1 MSVARRARIAQ
12 GKRGGGGAATLK
24 FYICMSHKRAT
35 IFPSRCYQSARD
47 VVAAGAEEIQRAV
60 EKAGAWKPR
69 HKLSLFLSLYIY
81 IFFFLS
87 FHALRG
93 ARDEKEVCDATATA
107 CDVYTRIHFSSP
119 PFFVSL
125 VKGDSFPSAPR
136 KKRRVTTRCIRE
148 SGELSK

>member
-1 MSVARRARIAQ
+1 MSVTRRAWIAQ

-69 HKLSLFLSLYIY
+69 HKLSLFLSLSIYIY
-81 IFFFLS
+81 FSFSLS
-87 FHALRG
+87 
-93 ARDEKEVCDATATA
+93 
-107 CDVYTRIHFSSP
+107 TRFEER
-119 PFFVSL
+119 
-125 VKGDSFPSAPR
+125 AMR
-136 KKRRVTTRCIRE
+136 KKSVMQPQLRVTFILV
-148 SGELSK
+148 SIFPLPLSSSRS